1 MGGGGGLPF
10 FLNAVQQT
18 QISNY
23 LNNIKKIAKI
33 LEHKQNPICHFRRV
47 NGETKCNNLFS
58 LYFLRNIRE
67 ISLLKKIISEYEVA

>member
-1 MGGGGGLPF
+1 MRYIFGFVLFSKCCMANP
-10 FLNAVQQT
+10 
-18 QISNY
+18 
-23 LNNIKKIAKI
+23 NIKYVNDIKKNC
-33 LEHKQNPICHFRRV
+33 KQNPICHFRRV